1 MSAKARRNKDGSIT
15 LLFEHLGACAASSKA
30 ARHQHDYT
38 ISTDGRI
45 QVDNIFTIDKAIPD
59 LPRLG
64 VVLTLRPEFEKL
76 RWYGRGPFENY
87 SDRKRAALVDLYDS
101 TVTDQY
107 IPYIMPQEHGN
118 HTDVRWI
125 SLRSKS
131 AGLLVEASGPMEFSA
146 SHYTAQ
152 DLDSAYHTYELK
164 PRAEVLLNLDYR
176 QCGLGTL
183 SCGPGTLEKYRIKPG
198 RYEWSYTLQPIGTS
212 S

>member
-1 MSAKARRNKDGSIT
+1 M
-15 LLFEHLGACAASSKA
+15 
-30 ARHQHDYT
+30 
-38 ISTDGRI
+38 
-45 QVDNIFTIDKAIPD
+45 
-59 LPRLG
+59 
-64 VVLTLRPEFEKL
+64 VLTLKPEFEKL

-118 HTDVRWI
+118 HTDVRWVLLG
-125 SLRSKS
+125 SES

-152 DLDSAYHTYELK
+152 DLDSAFHTYDLK
-164 PRAEVLLNLDYR
+164 PRAEVILNLDYR
-176 QCGLGTL
+176 QCGLGTA

-198 RYEWSYTLQPIGTS
+198 RYAWSYTFQPVGKNSRIREATGPS
-212 S
+212 